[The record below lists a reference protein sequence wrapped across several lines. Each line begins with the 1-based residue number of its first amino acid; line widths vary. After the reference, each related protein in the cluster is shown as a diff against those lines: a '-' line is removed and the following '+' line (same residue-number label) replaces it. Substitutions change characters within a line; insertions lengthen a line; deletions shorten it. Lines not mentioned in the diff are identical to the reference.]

1 VYVASHFHSHHILHS
16 LRGPPVAGLSGFAVF
31 VSVASIVLSLFMLL
45 VPVVYEKYDKL
56 ARLAR
61 ALKEVR
67 VGFILNGS
75 GTVLNLLIAY
85 VCLITSCLVPLSK
98 RPSTPASLQQSPLG
112 HSPGVRIPRRTP
124 MLGIVTTVSKTDC
137 PIGVTP
143 NELVPYFS
151 GLVSFSGPHPSC

>member
-1 VYVASHFHSHHILHS
+1 MRPTSTAFSSSTYDPILQMIVSKPMIVFHVSQAFFNFIAMACFASVASFQAKWDVGPCMSYLGFV
-16 LRGPPVAGLSGFAVF
+16 LRTPFANCGLPAAGLSGFAIF
-31 VSVASIVLSLFMLL
+31 VSVTSILLSLFMLL

-85 VCLITSCLVPLSK
+85 VSLLSV
-98 RPSTPASLQQSPLG
+98 SSAS
-112 HSPGVRIPRRTP
+112 
-124 MLGIVTTVSKTDC
+124 
-137 PIGVTP
+137 
-143 NELVPYFS
+143 
-151 GLVSFSGPHPSC
+151 

>member
-1 VYVASHFHSHHILHS
+1 MYVASQSHSRRIHRS
-16 LRGPPVAGLSGFAVF
+16 LPGPPAAGLSGFAVF

-85 VCLITSCLVPLSK
+85 VSPLSV
-98 RPSTPASLQQSPLG
+98 SP
-112 HSPGVRIPRRTP
+112 T
-124 MLGIVTTVSKTDC
+124 
-137 PIGVTP
+137 
-143 NELVPYFS
+143 F
-151 GLVSFSGPHPSC
+151 

>member
-1 VYVASHFHSHHILHS
+1 MYVANRFHSRHIPYS
-16 LRGPPVAGLSGFAVF
+16 LCGPPAAGLSGFAVF

-85 VCLITSCLVPLSK
+85 V
-98 RPSTPASLQQSPLG
+98 
-112 HSPGVRIPRRTP
+112 
-124 MLGIVTTVSKTDC
+124 
-137 PIGVTP
+137 
-143 NELVPYFS
+143 
-151 GLVSFSGPHPSC
+151 

>member
-1 VYVASHFHSHHILHS
+1 MIVSKPMIVFHVSQVFFNFIAMACFASVASFQAKWEVGPCTSQPRFAPRILRS
-16 LRGPPVAGLSGFAVF
+16 PCGPPVAGLSGFAVF
-31 VSVASIVLSLFMLL
+31 VSVASIILSLFMLL

-85 VCLITSCLVPLSK
+85 VSP
-98 RPSTPASLQQSPLG
+98 PS
-112 HSPGVRIPRRTP
+112 
-124 MLGIVTTVSKTDC
+124 
-137 PIGVTP
+137 PISSA
-143 NELVPYFS
+143 F
-151 GLVSFSGPHPSC
+151 

>member
-1 VYVASHFHSHHILHS
+1 MYVARQFHPNYILRS
-16 LRGPPVAGLSGFAVF
+16 PCGSPAAGLSGFAIF
-31 VSVASIVLSLFMLL
+31 VSVTSIILSLFMLL

-85 VCLITSCLVPLSK
+85 VPLL
-98 RPSTPASLQQSPLG
+98 P
-112 HSPGVRIPRRTP
+112 
-124 MLGIVTTVSKTDC
+124 VSSA
-137 PIGVTP
+137 
-143 NELVPYFS
+143 F
-151 GLVSFSGPHPSC
+151 